1 MGKIAQRH
9 LLSKKF
15 ETANGLITSTTTQ
28 LKFLFVFPNSTITL
42 TKVYTRRISDKV
54 ITLQLCF
61 LDVLPRHSN
70 IVTDKGFNIFNEC
83 AAR

>member
-15 ETANGLITSTTTQ
+15 EIANGLITSTRTQ
-28 LKFLFVFPNSTITL
+28 LKLLLVFPNSTITL